1 MKTTD
6 TVDEWWDQYDERGNI
21 VGKQQ
26 RRDRVPAGRYHLV
39 VNAFIFDQDGAVL
52 LQQRSLSKL
61 NHPGAWDCS
70 AGGSALRG
78 ESALTAIKREIDEE
92 LGLTSLVD
100 LNWHDSFRG
109 SDWVEDWFAFRG
121 AFKLSAVKPQIAEVA
136 QIALFSP
143 ERAVDKLQQ
152 QGIANT
158 NKQLQKALNWLALQ
172 KRR

>member
-78 ESALTAIKREIDEE
+78 E
-92 LGLTSLVD
+92 
-100 LNWHDSFRG
+100 
-109 SDWVEDWFAFRG
+109 
-121 AFKLSAVKPQIAEVA
+121 
-136 QIALFSP
+136 
-143 ERAVDKLQQ
+143 
-152 QGIANT
+152 
-158 NKQLQKALNWLALQ
+158 
-172 KRR
+172 

>member
-39 VNAFIFDQDGAVL
+39 VNAFIFNQDGAVL

-78 ESALTAIKREIDEE
+78 ESALTAIKREIEEE
-92 LGLTSLVD
+92 LALSSLID
-100 LNWHDSFRG
+100 LNWRDEFRG
-109 SDWVEDWFAFRG
+109 SDWVEEWFAFRG
-121 AFKLSAVKPQIAEVA
+121 DFKLSAVKRQVAEVA

-143 ERAVDKLQQ
+143 QRALDRLHQ

-158 NKQLQKALNWLALQ
+158 SMQLQKALNWLTQ
-172 KRR
+172 QQR

>member
-1 MKTTD
+1 M
-6 TVDEWWDQYDERGNI
+6 
-21 VGKQQ
+21 
-26 RRDRVPAGRYHLV
+26 
-39 VNAFIFDQDGAVL
+39 
-52 LQQRSLSKL
+52 
-61 NHPGAWDCS
+61 
-70 AGGSALRG
+70 
-78 ESALTAIKREIDEE
+78 
-92 LGLTSLVD
+92 
-100 LNWHDSFRG
+100 
-109 SDWVEDWFAFRG
+109 EDWFAFRG